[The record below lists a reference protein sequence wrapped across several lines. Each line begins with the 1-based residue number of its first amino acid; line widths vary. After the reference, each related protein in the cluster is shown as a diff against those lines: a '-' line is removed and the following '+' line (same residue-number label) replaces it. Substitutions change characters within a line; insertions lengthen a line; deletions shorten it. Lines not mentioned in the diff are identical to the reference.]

1 MQVLYARPFALHRPY
16 AHWGKRGLDLTLVCL
31 CAPLWLPLLGLLWLM
46 SFMEAGQGFYSE
58 PRVGRGGH
66 IFTCLKIRTMRR
78 GTKRGCAA
86 HKARSD
92 PRVTPL
98 GRVLRRSSLD
108 ELPQLICVLRGEM
121 SLVGPRPVPAR
132 ELDRYGAQQSSY
144 LALRPG
150 LTGLWQVSGRNALPY
165 SARVALD
172 VRYGAQ
178 ISLLGDIRILL
189 ATLCEVCRM
198 SGR

>member
-1 MQVLYARPFALHRPY
+1 MQLLYAQPFALHRPY
-16 AHWGKRGLDLTLVCL
+16 ALWGKRALDLALTCL
-31 CAPLWLPLLGLLWLM
+31 CAPLWGPLLCALWLL

-58 PRVGRGGH
+58 QRVGRGGR

-98 GRVLRRSSLD
+98 GRVLRRTSLD

-121 SLVGPRPVPAR
+121 SLVGPRPVPLD
-132 ELDRYGAQQSSY
+132 ELGRYGALQSNY

-165 SARVALD
+165 AARVALD
-172 VRYGAQ
+172 VQYSQR
-178 ISLLGDIRILL
+178 ISLMGDLRILL
-189 ATLCEVCRM
+189 ATCAEVCRL

>member
-1 MQVLYARPFALHRPY
+1 MQLLYAQPFALHRPY
-16 AHWGKRGLDLTLVCL
+16 ALWGKRALDLALTCL
-31 CAPLWLPLLGLLWLM
+31 CAPLWVPLLCALWLL

-58 PRVGRGGH
+58 QRVGRGGR

-86 HKARSD
+86 HKARFD

-121 SLVGPRPVPAR
+121 SLVGPRPMMP
-132 ELDRYGAQQSSY
+132 EQLSMYGDPRAY
-144 LALRPG
+144 FAVKPG
-150 LTGLWQVSGRNALPY
+150 ITGLWQVSARNATKFSY
-165 SARVALD
+165 RNDVDAAYERALT
-172 VRYGAQ
+172 
-178 ISLLGDIRILL
+178 LKLDINVLFKTIGVVLRR
-189 ATLCEVCRM
+189 T
-198 SGR
+198 GY